1 MERIIIMIDGVHAAE
16 KAETVR
22 RLVVEQVEA
31 NGISGTN
38 VYIEPSLQ
46 VMPFML
52 TDRVERS
59 GTYGKQI
66 RGSLRNGGKG

>member
-1 MERIIIMIDGVHAAE
+1 MERIIITIDGVHAAE

-22 RLVVEQVEA
+22 RLVAEQVEA
-31 NGISGTN
+31 NGITGIN
-38 VYIEPSLQ
+38 VYIEQPLQ

-52 TDRVERS
+52 AERS
-59 GTYGKQI
+59 GTHGKQI